1 MVWGSKEEGIN
12 WEIGI
17 DTYPLLMLLLLLLS
31 RFSRV

>member
-17 DTYPLLMLLLLLLS
+17 DTYPLLLLLLLLS